1 MDWTKV
7 YSIEK
12 MANEL
17 EQISNRSGFISGAKI
32 VVEYLKDII
41 KSSYDSEDIGDKV
54 CLLVK
59 KLEEENN
66 DYDY

>member
-17 EQISNRSGFISGAKI
+17 EHTSNRSGFISGAKI
-32 VVEYLKDII
+32 VVEYLNDII
-41 KSSYDSEDIGDKV
+41 KSSHDSADIGDKV

-59 KLEEENN
+59 KLEEEN